1 MTQGTNPD
9 LISCTIGFI
18 ISLADDNIRRHSDEF
33 QQLVTRV
40 TQVISSP
47 SESAETILEI
57 ARANLNTLMEFF
69 REDHTKTILQFR
81 YTAGSDPWIAVL
93 SVRSNK
99 KCLRTLLLRLLACRY
114 LALGHRQVESGDES
128 GGPSRKRSR
137 TKRVGKGRFLRKKGI
152 TTNNQT
158 EDGLKRGKKA
168 LIIEDSLGVPEVSL
182 LLLHSLS
189 RFNHLYSKE
198 AKRLVEI
205 FSNYPELVD
214 ACRSLNERKLLSD
227 YQSLY
232 NDHVGK
238 CTERNR
244 HVRIRHWLTVTLDT
258 LFLASQEGS
267 GVISGNGSEPSH

>member
-1 MTQGTNPD
+1 MAQGTIPDD
-9 LISCTIGFI
+9 LIFWAIDTL
-18 ISLADDNIRRHSDEF
+18 ISVADDDIQRHSDKF

-40 TQVISSP
+40 TQVTTSP
-47 SESAETILEI
+47 SESAETILAT

-81 YTAGSDPWIAVL
+81 YPAGSDPRIAVL

-99 KCLRTLLLRLLACRY
+99 KCLCNLFLRLLACRY
-114 LALGHRQVESGDES
+114 LALGHRQLESGDGS
-128 GGPSRKRSR
+128 SQKRPR
-137 TKRVGKGRFLRKKGI
+137 PKRVGKGRLLLRNKGI

-168 LIIEDSLGVPEVSL
+168 LTIEDSLGVPEVSL
-182 LLLHSLS
+182 VLLHSLS
-189 RFNHLYSKE
+189 RFNHLYARE
-198 AKRLVEI
+198 ARRLVEI
-205 FSNYPELVD
+205 FSNYPELGD

-232 NDHVGK
+232 NHHV
-238 CTERNR
+238 
-244 HVRIRHWLTVTLDT
+244 DT
-258 LFLASQEGS
+258 LLLASQEGS